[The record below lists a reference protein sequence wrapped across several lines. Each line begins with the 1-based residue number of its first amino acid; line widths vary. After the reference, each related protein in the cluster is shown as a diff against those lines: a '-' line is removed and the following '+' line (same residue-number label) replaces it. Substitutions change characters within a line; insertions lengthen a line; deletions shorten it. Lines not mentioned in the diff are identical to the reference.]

1 MRHHRKIA
9 AAAVGVLLTSASP
22 ASALFGIGDVVWDP
36 AAEIKNVAKIAAMLD
51 ELQQMR
57 RQYEQL
63 RQQIEDLSG
72 LLDDPGGD
80 AFDRAGDA
88 LDALTQLD
96 STLDDWRERLPID
109 VEPDDIARG
118 DMPAHQSQ
126 VRAYLRERIARADTA
141 LATVEAERDRVSAE
155 VSSLVSASNDAP
167 GPKAAQQAANQLQ
180 AVMTAERAK
189 LQALR
194 AMRHRLQAD
203 IDAARQATQ
212 AAIDA
217 DLRRDRDETRSLI
230 DAPPTSPTRR

>member
-118 DMPAHQSQ
+118 DMPARQSQ
-126 VRAYLRERIARADTA
+126 VRAYLRERIAHARHGT
-141 LATVEAERDRVSAE
+141 
-155 VSSLVSASNDAP
+155 
-167 GPKAAQQAANQLQ
+167 
-180 AVMTAERAK
+180 
-189 LQALR
+189 
-194 AMRHRLQAD
+194 RHRRSGARSHPLRKSHRLS
-203 IDAARQATQ
+203 RQATTLP
-212 AAIDA
+212 ARRRRSR
-217 DLRRDRDETRSLI
+217 LR
-230 DAPPTSPTRR
+230 TSCRP